1 MTDVLDR
8 LDAPIH
14 VEPPRTA
21 ARSTATTTDDVRPRA
36 ALAGLAVGAAAIHL
50 AMVPAHMG
58 AWAFEGWAF
67 IGAAW
72 AQLLVAV
79 LAVARP
85 KRWLWSFAI
94 VTNIAFV
101 AAWAVTRTSGIPFGP
116 ERDLVEKVTVVDG
129 ACVAFELAL
138 IVGALGM
145 LALPLAWRSSRSR
158 LLAPVLP
165 VVVLAAT
172 SFAIASPTARN
183 HAHSHAGDVAIPAW
197 MTAKGFNG
205 FMNGHV
211 HSHVQAVLDPATQ
224 TELDRELAIT
234 REVAAKYPTLQ
245 DAVDDGYRRA
255 GRYVP
260 GLGLHMIKFGGAAYL
275 NPDGVLSDDDLRHP
289 LSLLYDGT
297 GPTAELGGFMYYAAT
312 KTEPEGFPGRND
324 GWHYHEHLCAVPS
337 KDGFLDFPFGP
348 DFGATK
354 AQCDTVDGYLMDSQY
369 MVHVWTV
376 PGWDDMA
383 KYGGVFAEMHP
394 GFSCS
399 DGTWFSKPFEE
410 WKDNRLNTCQS
421 GAAGPYAL

>member
-14 VEPPRTA
+14 VEVPRSVA
-21 ARSTATTTDDVRPRA
+21 PIDDVRPRA

-58 AWAFEGWAF
+58 EWALEGWAF

-79 LAVARP
+79 LAFARP
-85 KRWLWSFAI
+85 KRWLWWFAI
-94 VTNIAFV
+94 VTNVAFV
-101 AAWAVTRTSGIPFGP
+101 AAWTVTRTSGVPFGP
-116 ERDLVEKVTVVDG
+116 ERGLVEKVTVVDG
-129 ACVAFELAL
+129 ACVVFEVAL
-138 IVGALGM
+138 VVGAFAM

-158 LLAPVLP
+158 LLSPVLP
-165 VVVLAAT
+165 AIVLAVT

-183 HAHSHAGDVAIPAW
+183 HTHAHAGDVAIPAW
-197 MTAKGFNG
+197 MTSKGFNQ

-224 TELDRELAIT
+224 TELDRQLAIT
-234 REVAAKYPTLQ
+234 RGVAEQFPTLQ
-245 DAVDDGYRRA
+245 DAADAGYRRA
-255 GRYVP
+255 GPYVP
-260 GLGLHMIKFGGAAYL
+260 GLGLHMINFGGAAYL

-297 GPTAELGGFMYYAAT
+297 GPTAKLGGFMYYAAT

-324 GWHYHEHLCAVPS
+324 GWHFHEHLCAVTS
-337 KDGFLDFPFGP
+337 TDGFLDFPFGP

-354 AQCDTVDGYLMDSQY
+354 AQCDTVNGFLMDSQY

-376 PGWDDMA
+376 PGWDDMDS
-383 KYGGVFAEMHP
+383 YGGVFAEENP
-394 GFSCS
+394 KFGCS
-399 DGTWFSKPFEE
+399 DGTWFQLPLDQ
-410 WKDNRLNTCQS
+410 WRTHPLNVCRS
-421 GAAGPYAL
+421 GASGHPV

>member
-21 ARSTATTTDDVRPRA
+21 ARSTTTSDDVRPRA

-58 AWAFEGWAF
+58 EWALEGWAF

-79 LAVARP
+79 LAFARP
-85 KRWLWSFAI
+85 KRWVWWFAI
-94 VTNIAFV
+94 VTNVAFV

-116 ERDLVEKVTVVDG
+116 ERDLVEKVTVVDS

-138 IVGALGM
+138 VVGALGM
-145 LALPLAWRSSRSR
+145 LLLPLAWRSTRSR
-158 LLAPVLP
+158 FLAPVLP
-165 VVVLAAT
+165 VAVLAVT

-183 HAHSHAGDVAIPAW
+183 HTHAHDVIVPAW
-197 MTAKGFNG
+197 MTAKGFNT

-211 HSHVQAVLDPATQ
+211 HSHIQAVLDPATQ
-224 TELDRELAIT
+224 TELDRQLAIT
-234 REVAAKYPTLQ
+234 RDVAKQLPTLQ
-245 DAVDDGYRRA
+245 DAVDAGYRRA
-255 GRYVP
+255 GPYVP
-260 GLGLHMIKFGGAAYL
+260 GLGLHMINFGGASYL

-289 LSLLYDGT
+289 LSLLYDGV
-297 GPTAELGGFMYYAAT
+297 GPNAELGGFMYYAAT

-324 GWHYHEHLCAVPS
+324 GWHFHEHLCAVQS
-337 KDGFLDFPFGP
+337 SDGFLDFPFGP
-348 DFGATK
+348 DFGATQ
-354 AQCDTVDGYLMDSQY
+354 AQCNSVKGFLMNSQY

-383 KYGGVFAEMHP
+383 KYGGVFAEENP
-394 GFSCS
+394 KFGCS
-399 DGTWFSKPFEE
+399 DGTWFQLPFSQ
-410 WKDNRLNTCQS
+410 WKTNPLNVCRS
-421 GAAGPYAL
+421 GASGHPV